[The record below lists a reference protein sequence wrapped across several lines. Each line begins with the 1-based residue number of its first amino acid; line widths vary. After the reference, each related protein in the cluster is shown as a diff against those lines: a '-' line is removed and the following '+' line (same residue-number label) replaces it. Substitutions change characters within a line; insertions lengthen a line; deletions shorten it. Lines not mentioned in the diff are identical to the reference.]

1 MPFEVRYR
9 SPATKILLL
18 EESFQDAVPGI
29 KFSYKALTYSSAFT
43 VSGEL
48 MTTLS
53 FLSTR
58 LPPCAHNAQC
68 SQVLASPEAWPSAK
82 PAGVLFFFSAL
93 TSSRKPPRSFGGS
106 FEAGFSI
113 RGMRGF
119 IRAPG
124 G

>member
-9 SPATKILLL
+9 SPATKILLCD
-18 EESFQDAVPGI
+18 ESFHDAVPGM
-29 KFSYKALTYSSAFT
+29 KFSYSALTYSSAFT

-53 FLSTR
+53 LLSTR
-58 LPPCAHNAQC
+58 LPPCAHSAQC

-93 TSSRKPPRSFGGS
+93 TSSRKPAKSLGNSLKPALSTADLR
-106 FEAGFSI
+106 
-113 RGMRGF
+113 
-119 IRAPG
+119 
-124 G
+124 